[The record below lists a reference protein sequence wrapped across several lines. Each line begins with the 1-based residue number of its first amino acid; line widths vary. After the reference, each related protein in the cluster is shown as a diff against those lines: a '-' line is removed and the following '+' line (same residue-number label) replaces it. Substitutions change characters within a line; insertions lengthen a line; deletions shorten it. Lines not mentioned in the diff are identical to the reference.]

1 MVGAPGYDVGT
12 DTAAAVELSAHY
24 FLSNFAN
31 VHSLSSVQFLGFGA
45 TIVSIERWFVRW
57 LRVTAS
63 LPGGQGR
70 SRYIRRPLE
79 KYSDVAEAI

>member
-1 MVGAPGYDVGT
+1 MVGAPGYSVGT
-12 DTAAAVELSAHY
+12 ASAAAGDPSVQY
-24 FLSNFAN
+24 FLPNFSN
-31 VHSLSSVQFLGFGA
+31 VHSLSNVQILGFGA